1 MSPTRTNFNWVS
13 KVPWNDFDFAFLS
26 ILIGSGNSPH
36 YFNQSDSKLNPI
48 ASWLTPFSCASLK
61 QISCFYFEFS
71 YWLHMLCLSILIGL
85 YILCP
90 SILIGSICYVPQ
102 YKLAVLLLEL
112 IVSPRLPSQ
121 KWSPSA
127 YVFTCLFI
135 CRKFAFHGLRICR
148 IQEKIGRF
156 TCNHRTPG
164 LLDLSWS
171 VWERY
176 YKWWNEAAGFACREL
191 NRQEARPRNSLTRRI

>member
-1 MSPTRTNFNWVS
+1 MLH
-13 KVPWNDFDFAFLS
+13 WNRFFVFTLS
-26 ILIGSGNSPH
+26 
-36 YFNQSDSKLNPI
+36 F
-48 ASWLTPFSCASLK
+48 
-61 QISCFYFEFS
+61 
-71 YWLHMLCLSILIGL
+71 
-85 YILCP
+85 
-90 SILIGSICYVPQ
+90 LIGSICYVSQFWLAFIFYVPQ
-102 YKLAVLLLEL
+102 FGLAPYVMPSIL
-112 IVSPRLPSQ
+112 IGRSFTWTYSFSSLAFP
-121 KWSPSA
+121 WSPSA
-127 YVFTCLFI
+127 YVLTCLFI